1 MLAREVLTSIISI
14 QGLDPGFLFLLL
26 APPVLFHA
34 AASLPKAHLSQS
46 AWHITLLGI
55 VGVGTGA
62 VMTAVIMK
70 YVFPY
75 GWTWPQSF
83 LFGAIVAA
91 TDPVAAVSLL
101 KQVGTC
107 CITVNS
113 TRTAKCACI
122 NRSMVNML

>member
-1 MLAREVLTSIISI
+1 LI

-34 AASLPKAHLSQS
+34 AGTLPKAHLSHS
-46 AWHITLLGI
+46 ACHITLLGI

-62 VMTAVIMK
+62 VMTAVIMR
-70 YVFPY
+70 YMFPY
-75 GWTWPQSF
+75 GWSWPQSF

-101 KQVGTC
+101 KQVCIC
-107 CITVNS
+107 CINAHS
-113 TRTAKCACI
+113 ICAMGCSCI
-122 NRSMVNML
+122 DRFMIDIL

>member
-1 MLAREVLTSIISI
+1 LI
-14 QGLDPGFLFLLL
+14 QGLDPGFLYLLL

-34 AASLPKAHLSQS
+34 AGSLPKAHLSQS
-46 AWHITLLGI
+46 TWHITLLGI

-75 GWTWPQSF
+75 GWSWPQIF

-101 KQVGTC
+101 KQVCTC
-107 CITVNS
+107 CITANS
-113 TRTAKCACI
+113 I
-122 NRSMVNML
+122 